1 MKAHNQDPNENYRFT
16 IETPR
21 DTEDV
26 KETLQAM
33 AEKKRIETEESIQK
47 IIDNG
52 RKEAEGT
59 NKREEATESNNTDE
73 MPSLKEVIQE
83 QAVEGEAPMSTALT
97 LRKILGGDIL
107 NTTTIRK
114 QLWLFLLITFFLFIY
129 ISNRYSCQNA
139 LIKIDRLTKELQD
152 VKYKSLS
159 SNSQITDRSRE
170 SHVLQLLRNS
180 KDTTIRMSDQPP
192 YMVNVPEE

>member
-52 RKEAEGT
+52 RKEAEGA

-129 ISNRYSCQNA
+129 ISNRYSCKNA

-159 SNSQITDRSRE
+159 SNSQITERSRE

>member
-1 MKAHNQDPNENYRFT
+1 MKAHNQDSNENYKFT

-21 DTEDV
+21 DTENV
-26 KETLQAM
+26 EEMLQAM
-33 AEKKRIETEESIQK
+33 AEKERIETEESIQK
-47 IIDNG
+47 IIDNE
-52 RKEAEGT
+52 RSEAEKA
-59 NKREEATESNNTDE
+59 NKREEATEPNSTDE
-73 MPSLKEVIQE
+73 MLSLKEAIQE

-152 VKYKSLS
+152 
-159 SNSQITDRSRE
+159 
-170 SHVLQLLRNS
+170 
-180 KDTTIRMSDQPP
+180 
-192 YMVNVPEE
+192 

>member
-1 MKAHNQDPNENYRFT
+1 MKAHNQDPNENYKFT

-129 ISNRYSCQNA
+129 ISNRYSCQIA

-159 SNSQITDRSRE
+159 SNSQITERSRE

>member
-129 ISNRYSCQNA
+129 ISNRYSCQNE

-159 SNSQITDRSRE
+159 SNSQITERSRE

>member
-97 LRKILGGDIL
+97 LRKILGGYIL
-107 NTTTIRK
+107 NTTTFLK
-114 QLWLFLLITFFLFIY
+114 LFWLFLLITFFLFIY
-129 ISNRYSCQNA
+129 ITNRYQCKNA

-159 SNSQITDRSRE
+159 SNSQITERSRE

>member
-129 ISNRYSCQNA
+129 ISNRYSCPNA

-159 SNSQITDRSRE
+159 SNSQITERSRE